1 MSYKDL
7 KLDDFQIQAF
17 KHIDHDES
25 VIISAPTGAGKTL
38 TVDYAIEHVFKS
50 FKRLIYTSPIKALS
64 NQKFRDFSKEYGRNN
79 VGILTGDVS
88 INRDATILIMTTEV
102 LRNILYV
109 DQGEISNVGY
119 VVFDE
124 IHYINDPERGV
135 VWEESLILLPPEIP
149 VIMLSATIPNA
160 EDIKEWMEAI
170 KNKPF
175 NLIKHFV
182 RPVPLQ
188 PFYFNGKLHKYTG
201 EIQVNKKEVLALKK
215 KRKNQRAVKK
225 GRKPE
230 NKSYT
235 VFGNDYFSPV
245 DILHEFNASFYPI
258 IYFIF
263 SRKACEKAAKYVYN
277 SDLRFIT
284 NKDDYGQIQE
294 HINEYKA
301 SFDAIEDLEQIS
313 ITIDYARK
321 GIAFHHAGC
330 LPIVKEFIETLFA
343 KGLIKVLF
351 ATETFAMGL
360 NLPAKSV
367 VFHSIEKFD
376 GVNFRLLLAGEF
388 HQMAGRAGRRGI
400 DTYGNAILVH
410 NLVADNE
417 EIKGI
422 FDGEPEP
429 LESQFRLSYNAI
441 CNLLQGRELN
451 DIVGLLKSSYKEFT
465 ADKNRVQTNKKSRQ
479 QSDDIKRE
487 IDTGIDCIKDLS
499 NSEAVQEVE
508 KFIGLTREYK
518 ALHAKIELD
527 LRDPKIK
534 SVVESIWNQYL
545 PLGKIIRLKAQR
557 FNKPVLGIIV
567 GLEKEKKVMDERNFF
582 PVIALLETGKT
593 ARLLPNEY
601 GIYSMI
607 YPFNKVKPEHYDSE
621 TKKYQQ
627 LFNEINF
634 NLQQALDTHIIE
646 ESKIAEQLIRGSLE
660 EEQIEFIDLSMEKHE
675 VDEVVLEMEKHP
687 CFNCEL
693 YYEHKDAFMR
703 LKRLNKKYMAIQKKL
718 MDSENLSYDA
728 FKRMMEVLID
738 FKFVTKKGELNEKG
752 YVLSNIH
759 HDNDILLAETIHRKL
774 FSGLRPAELVAL
786 FAIFSLG
793 RKEKGAFERT
803 PKIKSRRVLN
813 IYNILKSLDQK
824 FQGREASHGIPEVN
838 VTRNFSLRLPEL
850 ARLWCEGKD
859 LDDLT
864 PMTTMSEGDIVNHL
878 RRVLSLMTQIRNI
891 IIRMDI
897 GISLDLFDEAVA
909 LLRRSHV
916 VPTLT
921 EDVTSDL
928 EEESEDTEESEES
941 EEPVRTYEDD
951 LFEFETDEDDSD
963 EDEFMEPQMRF

>member
-1 MSYKDL
+1 MQYKQL
-7 KLDDFQIQAF
+7 TLDNFQVQAF
-17 KHIDHDES
+17 KHIDTDES

-38 TVDYAIEHVFKS
+38 MVDYAIEHVFKS

-88 INRDATILIMTTEV
+88 INRDASILIMTTEV

-149 VIMLSATIPNA
+149 IIMLSATIPNA

-188 PFYFNGKLHKYTG
+188 PYYYNGKLHKYTG
-201 EIQVNKKEVLALKK
+201 EVSVNRKEVLALKK

-230 NKSYT
+230 NKVHT
-235 VFGNDYFSPV
+235 VFGNDFFSPV
-245 DILHEFNASFYPI
+245 DILHDLDNSFYPI

-263 SRKACEKAAKYVYN
+263 SRKATQKAAKYVYQSN
-277 SDLRFIT
+277 LKFIT
-284 NKDDYGQIQE
+284 NKAEYNEIQN
-294 HINEYKA
+294 HINEYKS

-313 ITIDYARK
+313 VTIDYARK

-410 NLVADNE
+410 NLQADNE
-417 EIKGI
+417 EIKAI

-441 CNLLQGRELN
+441 CNLLQGRELQ
-451 DIVGLLKSSYKEFT
+451 DIIGLLKSSYKEFT
-465 ADKNRVQTNKKSRQ
+465 ADKNRVSTNKRSHQ
-479 QSDDIKRE
+479 QSEDIKKE
-487 IDTGIDCIKDLS
+487 IDKGIDCVKSLS
-499 NSEAVQEVE
+499 NTEAVQAIE
-508 KFIGLTREYK
+508 KYIGLNREYK
-518 ALHAKIELD
+518 ALHARIELD
-527 LRDPKIK
+527 LRENKTK
-534 SVVESIWNQYL
+534 EVVESIWNQYL
-545 PLGKIIRLKAQR
+545 PLGKIIRLRTKRDNQSL
-557 FNKPVLGIIV
+557 LGIIV
-567 GLEKEKKVMDERNFF
+567 GLDKEKKIMDEHNFF
-582 PVIALLETGKT
+582 PVVALLETGRT

-601 GIYSMI
+601 NIYSMI
-607 YPFNKVKPEHYDSE
+607 FPFNKVKPEHYNYE

-627 LFNEINF
+627 LFSEIKF
-634 NLQQALDTHIIE
+634 NLQQALDSNVIQE
-646 ESKIAEQLIRGSLE
+646 AKITEQLIRTSLE
-660 EEQIEFIDLSMEKHE
+660 NANIEFISHGMEKDE
-675 VDEVVLEMEKHP
+675 VDEVVVELEKHP
-687 CFNCEL
+687 CFNCE
-693 YYEHKDAFMR
+693 YYFEHKDAYMR
-703 LKRLNKKYMAIQKKL
+703 LNRLNKKYSSIKRRL
-718 MDSENLSYDA
+718 LDSQNLSYDA
-728 FKRMMEVLID
+728 FKRMMGVLID

-774 FSGLRPAELVAL
+774 FSGLQPSELVAL

-793 RKEKGAFERT
+793 KKEKGAFERT

-813 IYNILKSLDQK
+813 IYNIMKSLDQK
-824 FQGREASHGIPEVN
+824 FQSREHVHDIPEIN
-838 VTRNFSLRLPEL
+838 ITRNFSLRLPEL

-897 GISLDLFDEAVA
+897 GISLDLFDEAIMR
-909 LLRRSHV
+909 LRRSHV

-921 EDVTSDL
+921 EDVSSEVEEQD
-928 EEESEDTEESEES
+928 EEEDNLLPEDTFDFDNNEG
-941 EEPVRTYEDD
+941 DA
-951 LFEFETDEDDSD
+951 D
-963 EDEFMEPQMRF
+963 EDEFMEPAVRF